1 MSTVLNKPATTNT
14 DPVIVQPEPER
25 SNLIGLIALGLAIIG
40 LVFAA
45 LLLTAGIAWM
55 LLLPAIGLAVV
66 GLTRKNRRKGT
77 SLAALIVA
85 IVALILSFVGF
96 RLPMGVGGVDGGPDG
111 GPGILNNSGV
121 NPFSVLLPGGGT
133 NTGSEGEVGG
143 ETVEAGDGLV
153 VGVSSVDCH
162 QPLATVTG
170 LNITGEVCAVT
181 IDVTNNG
188 TGVISLDSSNVT
200 ANVDGTGYLAD
211 PGLAEGDLLSV
222 DVATGES
229 VTGTVYVNLPS
240 GSGDIDS
247 LTVSGGTG
255 SGSVVTVDLDG

>member
-1 MSTVLNKPATTNT
+1 MSTVLNKSTTT
-14 DPVIVQPEPER
+14 TADPVVVQPEPER
-25 SNLIGLIALGLAIIG
+25 SNLVGLIALGLAILG

-77 SLAALIVA
+77 SLAALIIA

-96 RLPMGVGGVDGGPDG
+96 RLPMGVGGVDGGTDG
-111 GPGILNNSGV
+111 GPGILNNTGV
-121 NPFSVLLPGGGT
+121 NPFSVLLPGGT
-133 NTGSEGEVGG
+133 TPGSEGEVGG
-143 ETVEAGDGLV
+143 ETVENSDGLV

-162 QPLATVTG
+162 QPLATITG

-188 TGVISLDSSNVT
+188 SDVINIDSSNIT

-211 PGLAEGDLLSV
+211 ADLAEGPLLSV
-222 DVATGES
+222 DVGSGESATGI
-229 VTGTVYVNLPS
+229 VYVNLPS

-247 LTVSGGTG
+247 LTVTDGNDDI
-255 SGSVVTVDLDG
+255 VTVDLTD